1 MDLQS
6 ADLAQKS
13 AERCTN
19 LEQELVEAK
28 NALDKQLEESAQRI
42 AVEAAEV
49 LNLNEVIRVLKEQ
62 NAEVPHA

>member
-28 NALDKQLEESAQRI
+28 DALNKQVVESAELM
-42 AVEAAEV
+42 AKKAAEFQ
-49 LNLNEVIRVLKEQ
+49 NLNEVIRALKEQ
-62 NAEVPHA
+62 NAEV